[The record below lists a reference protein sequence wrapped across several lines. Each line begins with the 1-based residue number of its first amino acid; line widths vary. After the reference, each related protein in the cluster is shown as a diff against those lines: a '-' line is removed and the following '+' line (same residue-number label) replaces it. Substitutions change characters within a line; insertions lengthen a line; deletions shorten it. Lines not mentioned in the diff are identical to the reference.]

1 MNDDGPQLLGE
12 AVSGE
17 RVPSRGTMLGAG
29 MSAAMG
35 LNDIDES
42 QQLKQSLSEKE
53 LAEKE
58 KLQREKYEKLM
69 KISRMQKERLTKW
82 EESEIKNLRKNRV
95 KILNKWRNYMREIK
109 YDELSQQ
116 IDIISSTNYRELD
129 HQIYKLKNVNNDMD
143 KLNDQ
148 FLVCERSH
156 FRKMEQLNDI
166 HKERMIELQ
175 SEFERDLEILKNE
188 FNSEKEYILSYNL
201 NQQRIGQCLI
211 NEIEKRELNEQHE
224 IKQIHETEREELRN
238 KNLEDLNVL
247 KISLEA
253 EIEEYE
259 KQFDE
264 THDRYIESTEDKNRE
279 FAELKQKDEK
289 LSTEIENL
297 MKRIELLQQQLI
309 FWKKKIANNDKDSNQ
324 KIKILK
330 KNKSQLMQQYKS
342 LKSKMSKFRKLQNE
356 RLSNI
361 VSSARETNE
370 KNTNILLIGQR
381 ILKYAQM
388 ADKLQTEKEKVLPF
402 GNDIINNQINE
413 NIDIDIDND
422 DDDHSLLSNMKYF
435 IQKYNFALIDSTT
448 FEEKRKTLSAENKKL
463 RAILK
468 AYLRGITV
476 SKNTINEAN
485 TLFVVNN
492 NTQYSQNENNNNKL
506 QQKQEKLL
514 ANSKTKT
521 IVEGNQIINAYQ
533 TQLNT
538 NHINVSPLF

>member
-1 MNDDGPQLLGE
+1 MENDGPVLLGE

-35 LNDIDES
+35 LDDINQTLENENENDQIS
-42 QQLKQSLSEKE
+42 SSKKE
-53 LAEKE
+53 LEEKE
-58 KLQREKYEKLM
+58 KIEREKYEKLM
-69 KISRMQKERLTKW
+69 SITRMQKDRLNKW
-82 EESEIKNLRKNRV
+82 EKSEMKNLRKNRV
-95 KILNKWRNYMREIK
+95 KILHKWRNYMREIK
-109 YDELSQQ
+109 YDELKQQ
-116 IDIISSTNYRELD
+116 IDIISSTHYRELD
-129 HQIYKLKNVNNDMD
+129 HQIYKLKNVNNDID

-148 FLVCERSH
+148 TLKTEISH
-156 FRKMEQLNDI
+156 FRKMKQLNDI

-188 FNSEKEYILSYNL
+188 FNSEKEYILKYHK
-201 NQQRIGQCLI
+201 QQREITQCLI
-211 NEIEKRELNEQHE
+211 NEIEKRELNEMHE
-224 IKQIHETEREELRN
+224 TKQIHETEREELRN

-289 LSTEIENL
+289 LSLEIENL

-309 FWKKKIANNDKDSNQ
+309 FWKKKISTNDKENCQ
-324 KIKILK
+324 KIKVLK
-330 KNKSQLMQQYKS
+330 KNKSQLMQQYRL
-342 LKSKMSKFRKLQNE
+342 LKSKMSKFRKTQND

-361 VSSARETNE
+361 VTSARKTNE
-370 KNTNILLIGQR
+370 KNTNILLLGQR
-381 ILKYAQM
+381 ILKYAEM
-388 ADKLQTEKEKVLPF
+388 ANKLQTEKEKVFPF
-402 GNDIINNQINE
+402 GSDDNNNIINDQQMDE
-413 NIDIDIDND
+413 QQLND
-422 DDDHSLLSNMKYF
+422 DPLLKNMQHF

-468 AYLRGITV
+468 AYLKGITV
-476 SKNTINEAN
+476 SKNSINQPN
-485 TLFVVNN
+485 TLFVINN
-492 NTQYSQNENNNNKL
+492 NAQFRQNNDTQHNE
-506 QQKQEKLL
+506 EEERPIT
-514 ANSKTKT
+514 SKTKP
-521 IVEGNQIINAYQ
+521 IVEGNQIINAYR

-538 NHINVSPLF
+538 IHIDVPPLF

>member
-1 MNDDGPQLLGE
+1 MDNDGPVLLGE

-35 LNDIDES
+35 LPTNDTN
-42 QQLKQSLSEKE
+42 QSLENHQQSSSKKALE
-53 LAEKE
+53 EKE
-58 KLQREKYEKLM
+58 KMERENYEKLM
-69 KISRMQKERLTKW
+69 SIARMQRDRLNKW
-82 EESEIKNLRKNRV
+82 EKSEMKNLRKNRV

-109 YDELSQQ
+109 YDELKQQ
-116 IDIISSTNYRELD
+116 IDIISSTHYRELD
-129 HQIYKLKNVNNDMD
+129 HQIYKLKNVNNDID

-148 FLVCERSH
+148 TLKTEVSH
-156 FRKMEQLNDI
+156 FRKMKELNDI

-188 FNSEKEYILSYNL
+188 FNSEKDYILKYHK
-201 NQQRIGQCLI
+201 QQKEITQCLI
-211 NEIEKRELNEQHE
+211 NEIEKRELNEMHE
-224 IKQIHETEREELRN
+224 TKQIHETEREELRN

-289 LSTEIENL
+289 LSLEIENL
-297 MKRIELLQQQLI
+297 MKRIELLQQQLT
-309 FWKKKIANNDKDSNQ
+309 FWKKKISTNDKDNGQ
-324 KIKILK
+324 KINALK
-330 KNKSQLMQQYKS
+330 KNKSQLMQQYRL
-342 LKSKMSKFRKLQNE
+342 LKSKMSKFRKTQND

-361 VSSARETNE
+361 VTSARKTNE
-370 KNTNILLIGQR
+370 KNTNILLMGQR
-381 ILKYAQM
+381 ILKYAEM
-388 ADKLQTEKEKVLPF
+388 ADKLQTEKEKIVPF
-402 GNDIINNQINE
+402 NSDQNAESQQF
-413 NIDIDIDND
+413 ND
-422 DDDHSLLSNMKYF
+422 DTLLLRNMKHF
-435 IQKYNFALIDSTT
+435 IEKFNFALIDSTT

-463 RAILK
+463 RTILK
-468 AYLRGITV
+468 AYLKGITV
-476 SKNTINEAN
+476 SKNTINEPN

-492 NTQYSQNENNNNKL
+492 NAQFREINDNQQNG
-506 QQKQEKLL
+506 QRPIT
-514 ANSKTKT
+514 SKSKP
-521 IVEGNQIINAYQ
+521 IVEGNQIINAYR

-538 NHINVSPLF
+538 NHINVPSLF